1 MNNELSHS
9 HLTAVCRVLICSP
22 VGLHGVRIR
31 GRLQTLARKIHS
43 WIEQRSGEGVR
54 RLENTEPNENATRR
68 FF

>member
-1 MNNELSHS
+1 MVNNHFRSTLEITRKL
-9 HLTAVCRVLICSP
+9 
-22 VGLHGVRIR
+22 G
-31 GRLQTLARKIHS
+31 LARKIHS